1 MNFLNGQASFISSPT
16 QFPPLPL
23 TYVEVHPNVESIY

>member
-1 MNFLNGQASFISSPT
+1 MNFLNGQAYFISSPT

-23 TYVEVHPNVESIY
+23 AYFEVYPNVKSIY